1 MNRTDLL
8 IANLKAKRLVRE
20 VVMKHQSLFSPPS
33 PQPPTQGQ
41 ENVTQSN
48 IQQQQTP
55 NPIPPN
61 QPV

>member
-8 IANLKAKRLVRE
+8 LADLKAKRLVRE
-20 VVMKHQSLFSPPS
+20 ALLKHQSLFTPP
-33 PQPPTQGQ
+33 PPPQGQ

-48 IQQQQTP
+48 IQQQQPP

-61 QPV
+61 QPN